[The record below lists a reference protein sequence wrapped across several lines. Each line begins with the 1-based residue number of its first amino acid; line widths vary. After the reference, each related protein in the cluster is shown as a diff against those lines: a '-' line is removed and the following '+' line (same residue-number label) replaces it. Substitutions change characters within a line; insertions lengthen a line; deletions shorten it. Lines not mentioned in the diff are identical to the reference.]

1 MRIGLVSAAYP
12 PDLDGIGDYTWWMA
26 RTLAISDHVESP
38 VIVFTRD
45 GSDHKASQGVKVSK
59 FFDPHRAK
67 TFFRLSAS
75 VEREDSDHER
85 PLDWLVLQYNPFS
98 WGRRGYC
105 PSVPSTLRRFRQSG
119 STTRLAV
126 MFHET
131 TIPKWPWR
139 FSLMFTWQYPI
150 FRNVC
155 RVADMAFVSTTRW
168 IPQVRRA
175 AKGLPIHHLPVGS
188 NIPLRD
194 VSRDEA
200 RMKLGIEPDAIVLG
214 VFGGAHISRRL
225 DWIAATVAEAKRT
238 QPGRRIA
245 LLYIGPEGGAMRRAL
260 GDSDLIDCGA
270 LLPEEVGCRVRALDA
285 AISPFLDGVSTRRG
299 SVMAFLQHGIPIA
312 TNQSLWT
319 DELFRKATPPGIL
332 VSSARSAVAFAAET
346 AGWLDRRL
354 TGKVPDFEVTD
365 FFDRNL
371 TWRIIADIMVGH
383 LWR

>member
-1 MRIGLVSAAYP
+1 MRLGLVSAAYP

-26 RTLAISDHVESP
+26 RALAISDDVEKP
-38 VIVFTRD
+38 VVVFTRD
-45 GSDHKASQGVKVSK
+45 GSDHKASPGVKVSE
-59 FFDPHRAK
+59 FFNPQRAK
-67 TFFRLSAS
+67 TVSRLLAS
-75 VEREDSDHER
+75 LEREDRDEER

-105 PSVPSTLRRFRQSG
+105 PWVPSTLRRLRQSG
-119 STTRLAV
+119 SATRLAV

-139 FSLMFTWQYPI
+139 FSLMFAWQYPI

-155 RVADMAFVSTTRW
+155 RIADMAFVSTTRW

-175 AKGLPIHHLPVGS
+175 ATGLPIHHLPVGS
-188 NIPLRD
+188 NIPLCN

-200 RMKLGIEPDAIVLG
+200 RMKLGIERDATVLG

-238 QPGRRIA
+238 HPGRRTA
-245 LLYIGPEGGAMRRAL
+245 LLYIGPEGRAMRRAL

-270 LLPEEVGCRVRALDA
+270 LPPEEVGCRLRALDA

-312 TNQSLWT
+312 TNQSSWT
-319 DELFRKATPPGIL
+319 DELFRQATPPGLL
-332 VSSARSAVAFAAET
+332 VSSARSAMAFAAET
-346 AGWLDRRL
+346 AGWLDRL
-354 TGKVPDFEVTD
+354 QTGKVPDLQVSNFYD
-365 FFDRNL
+365 QNFN
-371 TWRIIADIMVGH
+371 WRIIADTMMRH